1 MPLTNCE
8 NNLDLEWS
16 KNCVIIATNVAA
28 HVTILSITDA
38 KVYVP
43 VVTLATQD
51 NTKQLKQ
58 LKSDFKATIY
68 WNKYQ

>member
-58 LKSDFKATIY
+58 LKSDFKITIY

>member
-1 MPLTNCE
+1 MLLTNCE

-16 KNCVIIATNVAA
+16 KNCVIMATNVAA

-38 KVYVP
+38 KVYVL

-51 NTKQLKQ
+51 NTKQLEQ
-58 LKSDFKATIY
+58 LKSDFKITIY
-68 WNKYQ
+68 RNKYQ

>member
-16 KNCVIIATNVAA
+16 KNCVIMATNVAIN
-28 HVTILSITDA
+28 VTILSIIDA
-38 KVYVP
+38 NVYVP
-43 VVTLATQD
+43 IVTLATQD

-58 LKSDFKATIY
+58 LKSDFKTTIY

>member
-1 MPLTNCE
+1 MLLTNCE

-16 KNCVIIATNVAA
+16 KNCVIMATNVSAN
-28 HVTILSITDA
+28 VTIFSIIDA
-38 KVYVP
+38 NVYVP

-58 LKSDFKATIY
+58 LKSDFKTTIY